1 MWKYG
6 NETGKKISINMSI
19 IIKPYSNKQKM
30 KKNLIALAFAGAAI
44 LAGTTKTNAQL
55 LSNGGSLS
63 PI

>member
-1 MWKYG
+1 
-6 NETGKKISINMSI
+6 MSI
-19 IIKPYSNKQKM
+19 IIKPYTNKQKM

-44 LAGTTKTNAQL
+44 LDGTTKTNVQL

>member
-1 MWKYG
+1 
-6 NETGKKISINMSI
+6 MSI
-19 IIKPYSNKQKM
+19 IIKPYTNKQKM

>member
-1 MWKYG
+1 MKPA
-6 NETGKKISINMSI
+6 KKISINMSI
-19 IIKPYSNKQKM
+19 IIKPYTNKQKM

-44 LAGTTKTNAQL
+44 LDGTTKTNAQL